1 MPSAAWLGDAE
12 QGSPWR
18 CVVMG
23 RRHRHAGMQKP
34 STSWSD
40 MRGRTRVVE
49 APSKGI
55 YNSAAREHG
64 DLISSD
70 LL

>member
-1 MPSAAWLGDAE
+1 
-12 QGSPWR
+12 
-18 CVVMG
+18 MG